1 MDLFNPWLWLGLVLA
16 LLAAG
21 SGGAYLGYQYRDGEA
36 ARELHDTAVAVVDA
50 ARASAA
56 AETRS
61 AVRRATARAA
71 AEARVR
77 EAKLKG
83 DLDAARQNRP
93 ECARDDESMRVLYDL
108 IDAANGAPR
117 AAGGLSSTLP
127 GDRAAG
133 GRPGGDAAAVGERA
147 GGAVRELS
155 P

>member
-21 SGGAYLGYQYRDGEA
+21 GGGAYLGYQYRDGAA
-36 ARELHDTAVAVVDA
+36 AREQHDTAVAVVDA
-50 ARASAA
+50 ARTNAA
-56 AETRS
+56 ADTRA

-93 ECARDDESMRVLYDL
+93 ECARDAESLRLLHDL

-117 AAGGLSSTLP
+117 AAGSVP
-127 GDRAAG
+127 
-133 GRPGGDAAAVGERA
+133 PAV
-147 GGAVRELS
+147 